1 MGGKLSPGICAVAT
15 FTGVMRSS
23 NSSRKDTRMQ
33 TRELG
38 RSGLQVSAIGL
49 GCMGIS
55 QSYGTRLPSEEG
67 VRLIRDAVERG
78 VTFFDTAEVYG
89 PFDNEEVVGEALR
102 PVRER
107 VVIATKFGFDI
118 DPDTRQNRGG
128 MNSRPE
134 HIRQAVEGSL
144 RRLGVE
150 TIDLLYQHR
159 VDPDVPIEDVAGTV
173 RDLIGEGKVR
183 HFGLSEPGVQT
194 LRRAH
199 AIQPVTA
206 VQNEYSLW
214 WREPETNGILEACDE
229 LGIGFV
235 PYSPLGRGFLTGAIT
250 SSAQLG
256 EGDFR
261 RSSPRFSAEAIDKN
275 LAFVDLLKR
284 VAAEKGVTPAQIALA
299 WLLAQR
305 PYVVPI
311 PGTTKLHRL
320 EENIGAARVQLSDA
334 DLREIDEGA
343 AQITPEGE
351 RYAPAQMAMV
361 GREAPEKAEASDDRS
376 MRHAE

>member
-1 MGGKLSPGICAVAT
+1 
-15 FTGVMRSS
+15 
-23 NSSRKDTRMQ
+23 MQ
-33 TRELG
+33 MRELG
-38 RSGLQVSAIGL
+38 RSGLAVSAIGL

-55 QSYGTRLPSEEG
+55 QSYGTPLPREEG
-67 VRLIRDAVERG
+67 IKLIRDAVERG

-89 PFDNEEVVGEALR
+89 PFANEEVVGEALR
-102 PVRER
+102 PFRDR

-118 DPDTRQNRGG
+118 DPATGENLGG
-128 MNSRPE
+128 INSRPV

-159 VDPDVPIEDVAGTV
+159 VDPNVPIEDVAGTV
-173 RDLIGEGKVR
+173 RELIAEGKVL
-183 HFGLSEPGVQT
+183 HFGMSEPGLQT

-199 AIQPVTA
+199 AVQPVTA

-214 WREPETNGILEACDE
+214 WRAPETNGILDACDE

-250 SSAQLG
+250 TAAQLG

-261 RSSPRFSAEAIDKN
+261 KSSPRFSPEAIDKN

-284 VAAEKGVTPAQIALA
+284 VASEKQATPAQIALA

-305 PYVVPI
+305 PYIVPI
-311 PGTTKLHRL
+311 PGTTKLRRL
-320 EENIGAARVQLSDA
+320 EENIGAASIALTDA
-334 DLREIDEGA
+334 DLREINEGA
-343 AQITPEGE
+343 SNIDPEGD

-361 GREAPEKAEASDDRS
+361 GREAPEKAEA
-376 MRHAE
+376 

>member
-1 MGGKLSPGICAVAT
+1 
-15 FTGVMRSS
+15 
-23 NSSRKDTRMQ
+23 MQ
-33 TRELG
+33 HRELG
-38 RSGLQVSAIGL
+38 RSDLEVSAIGL

-55 QSYGTRLPSEEG
+55 QSYGAPLPRSEG
-67 VRLIRDAVERG
+67 VKLIRDAVERG

-89 PFDNEEVVGEALR
+89 PFANEEVVGEALR
-102 PVRER
+102 PVRNR

-118 DPDTRQNRGG
+118 DPETRENRGVT
-128 MNSRPE
+128 SRPV

-144 RRLGVE
+144 RRLGIE

-159 VDPDVPIEDVAGTV
+159 VDPNVPIEDVAGTV

-183 HFGLSEPGVQT
+183 HFGMSEPGVRT

-199 AIQPVTA
+199 AVQPITA

-214 WREPETNGILEACDE
+214 WREVETNGILATCDE

-250 SSAQLG
+250 QATQLG

-261 RSSPRFSAEAIDKN
+261 KSSPRFSPEAIDKN

-284 VAAEKGVTPAQIALA
+284 VADEKGATPAQIALA

-305 PYVVPI
+305 PYIVPI
-311 PGTTKLHRL
+311 PGTTKLRRL
-320 EENIGAARVQLSDA
+320 KENIGAASLQLSA
-334 DLREIDEGA
+334 DELCEIDEGA
-343 AQITPEGE
+343 SQIRPEGD
-351 RYAPAQMAMV
+351 RYAPAQAAMV
-361 GREAPEKAEASDDRS
+361 GREAPIKEEA
-376 MRHAE
+376 